1 MGHTDTETEFCRCTK
16 NVTPEIWKSR
26 SLNTLTVWFICGT
39 TLVYIA
45 LFPPMCAMNRTG
57 LSGVAAGFRY
67 PPIPSLFPQEL
78 NSFDPFRVLM
88 NIQHINQRF
97 SLQLFQSACK
107 PLSQPLRQPLRPP
120 PEKPPM
126 DLPKFKH
133 EQSFQTIIAAA
144 SARYNVDTAMIKAI
158 IRAESGY
165 NPHALSP
172 MGAGGLMQ
180 LMPLTAESMGVDDIF
195 DPVQNINAGVKYF
208 KKLLKLFKQDVSLAL
223 AAYNAGIQRVY
234 EYNGIPPFSTT
245 QIYIKKV
252 LEYHQYYSNQAQKAD
267 NPPLVHS
274 EG

>member
-1 MGHTDTETEFCRCTK
+1 MVHTEFCRLIK
-16 NVTPEIWKSR
+16 NVKPEICKSR

-39 TLVYIA
+39 SLLYVA
-45 LFPPMCAMNRTG
+45 LFPPMDTMNRTG
-57 LSGVAAGFRY
+57 LPGVVASFRY
-67 PPIPSLFPQEL
+67 PPIPSLFPQKL

-88 NIQHINQRF
+88 KIQQINQRF
-97 SLQLFQSACK
+97 SLQPFQSADK
-107 PLSQPLRQPLRPP
+107 PMSQTFRPP

-133 EQSFQTIIAAA
+133 EHTFQTIIAAA

-195 DPVQNINAGVKYF
+195 DPVQNVNAGVKYF

-223 AAYNAGIQRVY
+223 AAYNAGIQRVH

-252 LEYHQYYSNQAQKAD
+252 LEYRQYYSNQARKEE

>member
-1 MGHTDTETEFCRCTK
+1 MVYTEFCRLIK
-16 NVTPEIWKSR
+16 NVKPEICKSR
-26 SLNTLTVWFICGT
+26 SLNTLTMWFICGT
-39 TLVYIA
+39 ALFYVA
-45 LFPPMCAMNRTG
+45 LFPPMDAMNRSG
-57 LSGVAAGFRY
+57 LPGVAARFRY
-67 PPIPSLFPQEL
+67 PPIPSLFPQKL

-88 NIQHINQRF
+88 KIQQINQRF
-97 SLQLFQSACK
+97 FLQPFQSADK
-107 PLSQPLRQPLRPP
+107 PMSQTFRPP
-120 PEKPPM
+120 PEKPPK

-133 EQSFQTIIAAA
+133 EQTFQTIIAAA

-195 DPVQNINAGVKYF
+195 DPVQNIDAGVKYF

-252 LEYHQYYSNQAQKAD
+252 LEYRQYYSNQARKEE

>member
-1 MGHTDTETEFCRCTK
+1 MEYTEFCRLIK
-16 NVTPEIWKSR
+16 NVTPEICKSR

-39 TLVYIA
+39 ALLYVA
-45 LFPPMCAMNRTG
+45 LFPPMDTMNHTG
-57 LSGVAAGFRY
+57 LPGVVSSFRY

-88 NIQHINQRF
+88 KIQQINQRF
-97 SLQLFQSACK
+97 SLQPFQSADK
-107 PLSQPLRQPLRPP
+107 PMSQSLRPP

-208 KKLLKLFKQDVSLAL
+208 KMLMKLFKQDVSLAL
-223 AAYNAGIQRVY
+223 AAYNAGIQRVH

-252 LEYHQYYSNQAQKAD
+252 LEYHQYYSNQARKEE

>member
-1 MGHTDTETEFCRCTK
+1 MK
-16 NVTPEIWKSR
+16 PEICKSW

-39 TLVYIA
+39 VLLYVA
-45 LFPPMCAMNRTG
+45 LFPPMDAMNRTG
-57 LSGVAAGFRY
+57 LPGIVATFRY
-67 PPIPSLFPQEL
+67 PHIPSLFPQEL

-88 NIQHINQRF
+88 KIQQINQRF
-97 SLQLFQSACK
+97 YLRPFQSADK
-107 PLSQPLRQPLRPP
+107 PMRQKLRPP

-133 EQSFQTIIAAA
+133 EQTFQTIIAAA
-144 SARYNVDTAMIKAI
+144 SARHNVDTAMIKAI

-208 KKLLKLFKQDVSLAL
+208 KMLMKLFKQDVSLAL
-223 AAYNAGIQRVY
+223 AAYNAGIQRVH

-252 LEYHQYYSNQAQKAD
+252 LEYHRYYSNEARKKE

>member
-1 MGHTDTETEFCRCTK
+1 MK
-16 NVTPEIWKSR
+16 NMKPDICKNR
-26 SLNTLTVWFICGT
+26 SLNTLAVWFICGT
-39 TLVYIA
+39 ALLYVA
-45 LFPPMCAMNRTG
+45 LFPPMDAMNRAG
-57 LSGVAAGFRY
+57 LPGVVASFRY

-88 NIQHINQRF
+88 KIQKINQRF
-97 SLQLFQSACK
+97 FLQPIQSADK
-107 PLSQPLRQPLRPP
+107 PVIQTKSPPL
-120 PEKPPM
+120 EKPPM

-133 EQSFQTIIAAA
+133 EQTFQTIIAAA

-165 NPHALSP
+165 DPHALSP

-195 DPVQNINAGVKYF
+195 DPVQNINAGVRYF
-208 KKLLKLFKQDVSLAL
+208 KELMKLFKQDVSLAL
-223 AAYNAGIQRVY
+223 AAYNAGIQRVQ

-252 LEYHQYYSNQAQKAD
+252 LEYHQYYSNQGRKEET
-267 NPPLVHS
+267 PPLVHS

>member
-1 MGHTDTETEFCRCTK
+1 VVHLWDG
-16 NVTPEIWKSR
+16 TPLRGIVP
-26 SLNTLTVWFICGT
+26 THD
-39 TLVYIA
+39 
-45 LFPPMCAMNRTG
+45 AMNRNG
-57 LSGVAAGFRY
+57 LPGIVATFRY

-88 NIQHINQRF
+88 KIQQINQRF
-97 SLQLFQSACK
+97 SLQPFHPADK
-107 PLSQPLRQPLRPP
+107 PMRQPLRPSP
-120 PEKPPM
+120 VKPPL

-133 EQSFQTIIAAA
+133 EKTFQTIIAAA

-180 LMPLTAESMGVDDIF
+180 LMPLTAESMGVVDIF
-195 DPVQNINAGVKYF
+195 DPVQNINAGVRYF
-208 KKLLKLFKQDVSLAL
+208 KKLMKLFKQDVSLAL
-223 AAYNAGIQRVY
+223 AAYNAGIQRVL
-234 EYNGIPPFSTT
+234 EYNGIPPFSAT

-252 LEYHQYYSNQAQKAD
+252 LEYHQYYSNQARKEE

>member
-1 MGHTDTETEFCRCTK
+1 MKPDNCK
-16 NVTPEIWKSR
+16 NW
-26 SLNTLTVWFICGT
+26 SLNTLAVWFICGT
-39 TLVYIA
+39 ALLYVA
-45 LFPPMCAMNRTG
+45 LFPPMDAMNRTG
-57 LSGVAAGFRY
+57 LPGVVASFRY

-88 NIQHINQRF
+88 KIQQINQRF
-97 SLQLFQSACK
+97 SLQ
-107 PLSQPLRQPLRPP
+107 PIQPADKAMTQTVQPP
-120 PEKPPM
+120 PEKPPLH
-126 DLPKFKH
+126 LPKYKH
-133 EQSFQTIIAAA
+133 EQTFQTIIAAA

-165 NPHALSP
+165 DPHALSP

-195 DPVQNINAGVKYF
+195 DPVQNINAGVRYF
-208 KKLLKLFKQDVSLAL
+208 KKLMKLFKQDVSLAL
-223 AAYNAGIQRVY
+223 AAYNAGIQRVQ

-252 LEYHQYYSNQAQKAD
+252 LEYHQYYSNQARKEE

>member
-1 MGHTDTETEFCRCTK
+1 MKSEIYK
-16 NVTPEIWKSR
+16 NW
-26 SLNTLTVWFICGT
+26 SLNTLAVWLICGT
-39 TLVYIA
+39 ALIYVA
-45 LFPPMCAMNRTG
+45 LFPPMDAMNRTG
-57 LSGVAAGFRY
+57 LPDVVASLRY

-88 NIQHINQRF
+88 KIQQINQRF
-97 SLQLFQSACK
+97 SLQLIPAADKAMILAKQS
-107 PLSQPLRQPLRPP
+107 P

-133 EQSFQTIIAAA
+133 EHTFQTVIAAA
-144 SARYNVDTAMIKAI
+144 SARYNVDMAMIKAI

-165 NPHALSP
+165 DPHAISP
-172 MGAGGLMQ
+172 MGASGLMQ

-195 DPVQNINAGVKYF
+195 DPVQNINAGVRYF
-208 KKLLKLFKQDVSLAL
+208 KKLMKLFKQDVSLAL
-223 AAYNAGIQRVY
+223 AAYNAGIQRVQ

-252 LEYHQYYSNQAQKAD
+252 LEYHQYYSHQARKEK

>member
-1 MGHTDTETEFCRCTK
+1 MGDSNTELSRFIK
-16 NVTPEIWKSR
+16 NVTPEICKSR

-39 TLVYIA
+39 VLLYVA
-45 LFPPMCAMNRTG
+45 LFPPMDAMDRTG
-57 LSGVAAGFRY
+57 LPGIVATFRY
-67 PPIPSLFPQEL
+67 PLIPSLFPQEL

-97 SLQLFQSACK
+97 SLQLFQPVCK
-107 PLSQPLRQPLRPP
+107 PLTQPLRPP
-120 PEKPPM
+120 PDKPPM

-195 DPVQNINAGVKYF
+195 DPVQNINAGVRYF